1 MLKAVRKHGHVRVK
15 FERKVGGGKWSRGA
29 CVPFGVSFFHGCVWR
44 LKGGWGS
51 PLNAEGRRLK
61 PWMCELHSTFFCEHL
76 WMLPRCKRLI
86 SFYNN
91 SLAKVYVFASSHMPQ
106 RLVSCQQVPLNMFIK
121 LKDRKCY
128 LHLHRCCNTVSKFNE
143 IFP

>member
-1 MLKAVRKHGHVRVK
+1 MVMLRCNLKGRLEGETEA
-15 FERKVGGGKWSRGA
+15 EEA
-29 CVPFGVSFFHGCVWR
+29 CAPFGVSFFHGCVWR

-51 PLNAEGRRLK
+51 PLNTEGHKLK
-61 PWMCELHSTFFCEHL
+61 PWMCELHCTLFCEHL
-76 WMLPRCKRLI
+76 WMLPHCKHLI

-91 SLAKVYVFASSHMPQ
+91 SLAKVFVFASSHMPQ
-106 RLVSCQQVPLNMFIK
+106 RLVSRQQVPLNMFIK